1 MKNDIGIDEGGSII
15 SSDYLYMN
23 GSEIFNFTLEA
34 VPSLLLQILQ
44 NNSLTRVEEVDYFIF
59 HQANKFM
66 LNTLRKVCGIPKE
79 KFCINMENTG
89 NTVSSTI
96 PIAIKESIKS
106 GIILK
111 SSKVL
116 ITGFGVGYSWGGC
129 ILNFK

>member
-1 MKNDIGIDEGGSII
+1 
-15 SSDYLYMN
+15 
-23 GSEIFNFTLEA
+23 
-34 VPSLLLQILQ
+34 
-44 NNSLTRVEEVDYFIF
+44 
-59 HQANKFM
+59 
-66 LNTLRKVCGIPKE
+66 
-79 KFCINMENTG
+79 MENTG

-96 PIAIKESIKS
+96 PIAIKESINS